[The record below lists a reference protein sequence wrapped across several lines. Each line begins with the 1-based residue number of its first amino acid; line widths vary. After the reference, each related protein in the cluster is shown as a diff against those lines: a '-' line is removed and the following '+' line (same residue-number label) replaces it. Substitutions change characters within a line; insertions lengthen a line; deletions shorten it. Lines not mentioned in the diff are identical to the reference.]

1 MSVFKLQISCII
13 IICFLFVLFAAER
26 NLKKQTRKLFA
37 VTLFVSALE
46 ILFEILALWT
56 VQNMSTVSPFLFNV
70 VHRIYLM
77 LVLTF
82 FYMNYRY
89 KSAFIKE
96 ETGFTDKGLV
106 FIHTVQLILYIGIFL
121 LPLGYD
127 ATENGGEFT
136 YGPGVW
142 VVYVGAAFYLFVTFS
157 NYCEQGRRIAKEKL
171 LPLILGVGTG
181 MCICFFYMSVPS
193 SEISSLGIAIMN
205 VAFYLSLRCREQEKT
220 LEKNCEKIESMQKP
234 EEDMKYQVSFEA
246 PGARVLIV
254 DDSEINRKVVRNL
267 LKRTKMQIDEASCGR
282 ECLELVRKNFYDL
295 IFMDHVMPEMDG
307 IETFEIMKKEKICKN
322 MAVIAMTAGTTQC
335 VPEDYRKLGFAAF
348 LSKPV
353 IPKELE
359 TMAYGLLDKEK
370 IVCCEKSEI
379 PSTQQKACAEKE
391 MQEDAKK
398 DMPEEKEEWNTLP
411 ALDGMDYNYSALH
424 FKTPEELKE
433 MIQFLT
439 AVMPSDAEEAK
450 KYYDHIY
457 DRPALRDFQTK
468 LHSMKNSAMTIGI
481 IPLAGL
487 AKTLEDAARE
497 NRIEQIH
504 ALMPVF
510 MEKWESYRILLTEKF
525 GEQAGDRSQGN
536 PDSQEIQ
543 ELFGSLRRAA
553 EEMDIDELDSCMKK
567 IDRYIFPPEYED
579 KLQKIRLAVLN
590 FDVEYLQEE
599 GYLSERGV
607 ING

>member
-1 MSVFKLQISCII
+1 MFKLQISCII
-13 IICFLFVLFAAER
+13 IICFLFVLFVAER
-26 NLKKQTRKLFA
+26 DVKKQTRRLFA

-56 VQNMSTVSPFLFNV
+56 AQNMSTVSPGVFNV
-70 VHRIYLM
+70 VHRTYLT

-82 FYMNYRY
+82 FYLNYRY
-89 KSAFIKE
+89 KSAFVKE

-106 FIHTVQLILYIGIFL
+106 FIHTVQLILYAGIFL

-157 NYCEQGRRIAKEKL
+157 NYCEQGRRIAAEKL
-171 LPLILGVGTG
+171 LPLILGVGIG

-193 SEISSLGIAIMN
+193 SGISSLGIAIMN
-205 VAFYLSLRCREQEKT
+205 IAFYLSMRCRDKEKT
-220 LEKNCEKIESMQKP
+220 SVKTELVQKS
-234 EEDMKYQVSFEA
+234 EEDVKYRVSFEA

-254 DDSEINRKVVRNL
+254 DDSEINRKVVRKL
-267 LKRTKMQIDEASCGR
+267 LQKTKMQIDEASGGR
-282 ECLELVRKNFYDL
+282 ECLELVRRNFYDL
-295 IFMDHVMPEMDG
+295 IFMDHLMPEIDG

-322 MAVIAMTAGTTQC
+322 TAVIAVTAGTTQC
-335 VPEDYRKLGFAAF
+335 APEDYLKLGFAAF
-348 LSKPV
+348 LSKPI
-353 IPKELE
+353 IPQELE
-359 TMAYGLLDKEK
+359 TTAYGLLDKEK
-370 IVCCEKSEI
+370 VVFCEKTEI
-379 PSTQQKACAEKE
+379 PDVQHKTCAEEE
-391 MQEDAKK
+391 MQEEVKK
-398 DMPEEKEEWNTLP
+398 EIHEEKEDWNTLP

-424 FKTPEELKE
+424 FKNPAELKE

-439 AVMPSDAEEAK
+439 AVMSSDAEEAQ

-457 DRPALRDFQTK
+457 ERPALRDFQTK

-504 ALMPVF
+504 VLMPVF
-510 MEKWESYRILLTEKF
+510 MEKWEGYRILLMEKF
-525 GEQAGDRSQGN
+525 GEQTGDRCHGN
-536 PDSQEIQ
+536 PESQEIR
-543 ELFGSLRRAA
+543 ELFGRLRSAA

-567 IDRYIFPPEYED
+567 IDQYIFPTEYED
-579 KLQKIRLAVLN
+579 KLQKIRVAVLN
-590 FDVEYLQEE
+590 FDVEYLQKE
-599 GYLSERGV
+599 GYLSEQGV
-607 ING
+607 IEE